1 MFSCVQNITFIFYG
15 LSSIIRQI
23 LYTRNTH
30 KAYNFYLKLLSN
42 SAISF
47 YPAHMLQKNHIP
59 GITLSYNPVPPRT
72 RFPFRPVRYGRI
84 RRGTDYHREAERPEM
99 PP

>member
-1 MFSCVQNITFIFYG
+1 MRACTALPADLRPAAGLCFPVCKTTFIFYG

-30 KAYNFYLKLLSN
+30 RAYNFYLKLLSN
-42 SAISF
+42 STISF
-47 YPAHMLQKNHIP
+47 YPAHILQKNHIP

-72 RFPFRPVRYGRI
+72 RFPFHPVL
-84 RRGTDYHREAERPEM
+84 
-99 PP
+99 